1 MSKNQCEL
9 IHFER
14 EIIEVRLRG
23 KWGFRR
29 IAGHLGRDH
38 TVISREVKRNTVKG
52 RRYCAEVAQ
61 RLADSRAKKTN
72 VRLLTKDERLQ
83 RYVVTKIKS
92 EGWSPEQVSG
102 RLKSEG
108 LGSVSHEAI
117 YQWIYAEAKWLCKYL
132 RKKRGPERRHR
143 SSRKTREQGRIQ
155 GRISIHDRMEVIDKK
170 ERFGDWESDTVLFRK
185 QKKCVSVQYERKSM
199 LTRLHFVESKS
210 ADETYEA
217 LKASI
222 ESLPQGYW
230 KSITFDNGLEGA
242 YHSRIRDEYAL
253 HTFFCDPFASWQ
265 KGGVENLNGLLRQ
278 YFPKDCNVQ
287 SLTSTD
293 IYKIQEKLNN
303 RPRKSLKYL
312 TPNEVFLK
320 EVVH

>member
-1 MSKNQCEL
+1 MSKNQCGL
-9 IHFER
+9 LLFER

-29 IAGHLGRDH
+29 IAGHLKRDH
-38 TVISREVKRNTVKG
+38 TVISREVKRNTLKG
-52 RRYCAEVAQ
+52 KRYCAEEAQ
-61 RLADSRAKKTN
+61 KLADNRSRKTN
-72 VRLLTKDERLQ
+72 VRILERDPRL
-83 RYVVTKIKS
+83 RTYVVQKIKN

-108 LGSVSHEAI
+108 LRSVSHEAI
-117 YQWIYAEAKWLCKYL
+117 YQWIYTEAKWLYKYL
-132 RKKRGPERRHR
+132 RKKRRPERTHR
-143 SSRKTREQGRIQ
+143 SSRKKQFYGRIYE
-155 GRISIHDRMEVIDKK
+155 RISIHDRMEVVNKK

-222 ESLPQGYW
+222 ESLPQGSW

-242 YHSRIRDEYAL
+242 YHGRIRDEYSL

-278 YFPKDCNVQ
+278 YLPKDHNVQ
-287 SLTSTD
+287 SLTSKTL
-293 IYKIQEKLNN
+293 YEIQEKLNN
-303 RPRKSLKYL
+303 RPRKSLNYL
-312 TPNEVFLK
+312 TPNEVFPK